1 MPISSALG
9 SSALLPAGLG
19 FRNLI
24 QNGNMV
30 VDQRS
35 IASSP
40 ITNTAAASTTALDR
54 WNFYGSLA
62 KMTMTQSTDV
72 PSTEVFTKSLKITTA
87 ASTFTPGAGD
97 YYGVRQVIEGQNFAA
112 AGYGTSAAKPLVLS
126 FWVKCSTTGT
136 FSVSLF
142 NREAPDRSY
151 VSTYVINSANTWE
164 KKIIYIQSG
173 DTSGTWLTTSGIG
186 LQLWWD
192 LGSGSSQNA
201 TAGVWNSSLK
211 VNTSSQPN
219 FVGTNAGTF
228 YLTGVQ
234 LEQNYQPTPFEQRP
248 IGTELALCQR
258 YYYRLGNTSVSGA
271 YLVPS
276 NNIVYSASAV
286 EGCLQHPVPMR
297 TSAVTLGSNSV
308 YAYNVYQGNW
318 VGIPRAAVSSSNS
331 TTHAV
336 IITDRSGGTSW
347 STFVTGTTQMAFALI
362 ANTSA
367 GYIEVSAEL

>member
-1 MPISSALG
+1 MGISSALG

-30 VDQRS
+30 IDQRS

-40 ITNTAAASTTALDR
+40 ITNIAASSTTALDR

-72 PSTEVFTKSLKITTA
+72 PSADVFTKSLKITTA
-87 ASTFTPGAGD
+87 ASTFTPSAGD
-97 YYGVRQVIEGQNFAA
+97 YYGVRQVIEGQNFAV

-151 VSTYVINSANTWE
+151 VATYTINSTNTWE
-164 KKIIYIQSG
+164 KKVIYIQSG
-173 DTSGTWLTTSGIG
+173 DTSGTWLTTNGIG

-201 TAGVWNSSLK
+201 TAGIWNSSLK
-211 VNTSSQPN
+211 VNTSLQPN
-219 FVGTNAGTF
+219 FAGTNAGTF

-234 LEQNYQPTPFEQRP
+234 LEQNLQPTPFEQRP
-248 IGTELALCQR
+248 IGIELALCQR
-258 YYYRLGNTSVSGA
+258 YFWSLTTRGQGQIMGAQVSAYGNA
-271 YLVPS
+271 CYLNIS
-276 NNIVYSASAV
+276 NLN
-286 EGCLQHPVPMR
+286 PVPMR
-297 TSAVTLGSNSV
+297 IAPTPQTDPSYPIGTYTPFVTDFNSNLRTITAINLSSPYMIQFV
-308 YAYNVYQGNW
+308 Y
-318 VGIPRAAVSSSNS
+318 NS
-331 TTHAV
+331 TQLTAN
-336 IITDRSGGTSW
+336 SSMGLN
-347 STFVTGTTQMAFALI
+347 FAD
-362 ANTSA
+362 ANRTLWL
-367 GYIEVSAEL
+367 SAEL